1 MRFLVSSTVLLK
13 HLQVVGSVVNSN
25 NTLPILDNFLFELKE
40 NQLTV
45 TATDLETTISM
56 KLEVESDSA
65 FNVAIPAKMLLD
77 TLKTFPEQP
86 LKFSIITEKNTVEI
100 SSDQGKYELAYQNA
114 DEYPKAPEIESA
126 NMIQIEGDT
135 LARAFNKTVFAAGND
150 ELRPVMS
157 GVFCEFNSEGV
168 TFVATDA
175 HKLVR
180 FKQANLKS
188 DINSSFILPKKPINL
203 LRTIVSGLDDVITL
217 EYNETNAKF
226 KSENLSLSCRMID
239 GKYPNYSAVIPQD
252 NPNKLLIDRQSFLNS
267 VKRVSIF
274 SNKTTHQIR
283 LKLSRNHVQV
293 SAEDL
298 DFSNK
303 AVEKLNCQYEGEEM
317 EIGFNSK
324 FLTEMLSHLE
334 TEEINLE
341 MSMPNRAGILLPHH
355 EEENEEDILMLV
367 MPVMLNH

>member
-13 HLQVVGSVVNSN
+13 HLQVVGSVVNTN

-86 LKFSIITEKNTVEI
+86 LKFTIVTEKNTVEI
-100 SSDQGKYELAYQNA
+100 SSDQGKYELAFQNA

-126 NMIQIEGDT
+126 NMIQIEGDI
-135 LARAFNKTVFAAGND
+135 LARAFNKTVFATGND

-157 GVFCEFNSEGV
+157 GVFCEFNSEGI

-180 FKQANLKS
+180 FKQTNLKS

-203 LRTIVSGLDDVITL
+203 LRSIVSGLEEKITL

-252 NPNKLLIDRQSFLNS
+252 NPNKLLIDRLSFLNS

-324 FLTEMLSHLE
+324 FLTEMLTHLE

-341 MSMPNRAGILLPHH
+341 MSMPNRAGILLPQNG
-355 EEENEEDILMLV
+355 EENDEDILMLV
-367 MPVMLNH
+367 MPVMLNQ